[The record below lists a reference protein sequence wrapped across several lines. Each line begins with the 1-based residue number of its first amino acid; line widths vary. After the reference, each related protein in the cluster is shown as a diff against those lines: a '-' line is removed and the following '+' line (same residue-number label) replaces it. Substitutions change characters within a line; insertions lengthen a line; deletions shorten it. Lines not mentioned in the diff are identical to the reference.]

1 MNPARSVMSFRRIP
15 SFFSALALVVSLLC
29 ASTLFAAV
37 IPEKPLTADEVQR
50 LGERMYREGLLPSGQ
65 PMQSVVKGD
74 IPVAGTAF
82 TCVSCHMHS
91 GLGSIE
97 GGVFTTPTNG
107 RTLYEKRDLPGAG
120 NNRRN
125 TGMNMASKKKGVTPI
140 QPPTARPAYTDETLA
155 DVLRGGKDP
164 SGRKLDMI
172 MPRYN
177 LNDRDMAIMVAYLKD
192 LSNEFSP
199 GVDKYSINFATVVTE
214 GVPAEKVQAMMATLE
229 SFVTSANKEQE
240 RHQGQLVKLREIRT
254 EITYRP
260 VRLFQW
266 VLKGKPESWRAQLE
280 EHYKK
285 QPVFALIAGISD
297 STWKPIHEFS
307 EANKI
312 PCILP
317 NTEFPVVSESD
328 WYTLYFSRGY
338 FQEGGAAARFIFP
351 QEQAATGRKVLQ
363 IVRKTP
369 QGLGLADGFAHGLKE
384 RGLQQPVTVEL
395 DAGQPLTPATVQQ
408 LLDKEKPD
416 VLALWTG
423 SDDLERIAVLA
434 KGNKLPQTLL
444 VSSNYLGEK
453 LLALPEV
460 LRETTYITYPYRLPQ
475 DEERFLRF
483 LKKPQNG
490 QKLSEDQRIAQ
501 SRVFGALR
509 VLTQAL
515 REMKGNF
522 YRDYL
527 FDTISMMGDIE
538 LPLYERMSFG
548 PGQRYASKG
557 CYVIQ
562 LGKGSAPEFIKRSEW
577 VIH

>member
-1 MNPARSVMSFRRIP
+1 MSAHRQFFFSFRTIRL
-15 SFFSALALVVSLLC
+15 LAAQTFLFCLLG
-29 ASTLFAAV
+29 STLLNAAEQPAKTFT
-37 IPEKPLTADEVQR
+37 PEEIQR
-50 LGERMYREGLLPSGQ
+50 LGERMYREGLLSTGQ

-74 IPVAGTAF
+74 IPVSGTAF
-82 TCVSCHMHS
+82 TCVSCHMQS

-177 LNDRDMAIMVAYLKD
+177 LNDQDMAIMVAYLKN

-214 GVPAEKVQAMMATLE
+214 GVPADKVQAMMATLD

-254 EITYRP
+254 ELTYRP

-280 EHYKK
+280 EYYKK
-285 QPVFALIAGISD
+285 QPVFALIAGISS
-297 STWKPIHEFS
+297 STWQPIHEFS
-307 EANKI
+307 ESNKI

-351 QEQAATGRKVLQ
+351 QEQSDKGRKVLQ
-363 IVRKTP
+363 IVRTTP
-369 QGLGLADGFAHGLKE
+369 QGLGLADGFIQGLKE

-395 DAGQPLTPATVQQ
+395 DAEKTLTAESLLQ
-408 LLDKEKPD
+408 LLEKEKPD

-423 SDDLERIAVLA
+423 SEDLERIVRLV
-434 KGNKLPQTLL
+434 KDKKTPQTLL
-444 VSSNYLGEK
+444 LSSSYLGDRFMS
-453 LLALPEV
+453 LPEE
-460 LRETTYITYPYRLPQ
+460 LRETAYISYPFRLPQ

-483 LKKPQNG
+483 LKKPKDG
-490 QKLSEDQRIAQ
+490 GKLSEDQRIAQ
-501 SRVFGALR
+501 SRVFGTLR

-557 CYVIQ
+557 CYIIQ
-562 LGKGSAPEFIKRSEW
+562 LGKGSAPELIKRSEW